1 MELRITPLSHFATY
15 NKTKAKNNDSTF
27 NTKLPTTFST
37 NKPTT
42 NKSLLILSKEKI
54 DQPSI
59 NKPQA
64 LIKLSSNIFQPIS
77 VNNDRKGVLLYQQI
91 EKDDFFSNRGEV
103 VNRFHYK
110 I

>member
-27 NTKLPTTFST
+27 NTKNPTTFST
-37 NKPTT
+37 TKSTK
-42 NKSLLILSKEKI
+42 NKSLLILSKIKA

-59 NKPQA
+59 NKPQSS
-64 LIKLSSNIFQPIS
+64 IKLSSNVFQPIS
-77 VNNDRKGVLLYQQI
+77 ISNNRKGVLLYQQI
-91 EKDDFFSNRGEV
+91 ERDDSFSNRGELI
-103 VNRFHYK
+103 NRFHFK

>member
-15 NKTKAKNNDSTF
+15 NKKKAKSNNSTF
-27 NTKLPTTFST
+27 NTKKPTTFST

-42 NKSLLILSKEKI
+42 NKSLLILSKAKI

-59 NKPQA
+59 NKAQTS
-64 LIKLSSNIFQPIS
+64 ITLSSNISQPI
-77 VNNDRKGVLLYQQI
+77 NNDRKEALLYQQI
-91 EKDDFFSNRGEV
+91 ERDISFSNRGGLI
-103 VNRFHYK
+103 NRFHFK